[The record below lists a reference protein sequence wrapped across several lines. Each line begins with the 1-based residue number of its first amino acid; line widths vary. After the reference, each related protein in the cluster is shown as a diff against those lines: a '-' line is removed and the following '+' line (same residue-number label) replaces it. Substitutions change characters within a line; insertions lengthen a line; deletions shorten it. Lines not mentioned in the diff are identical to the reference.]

1 MIELFE
7 DFCVYL
13 KTKKKISEN
22 TLASYRRDIKNFI
35 IFLQGINIYA
45 IDKVDTQIISQYI
58 SYLKKHKKSC
68 ATISRNLSS
77 LRCFFQISYYE
88 KGHHF

>member
-22 TLASYRRDIKNFI
+22 TLASYRRDIKI
-35 IFLQGINIYA
+35 SLYSSRVLIFMLLIKWI
-45 IDKVDTQIISQYI
+45 
-58 SYLKKHKKSC
+58 
-68 ATISRNLSS
+68 R
-77 LRCFFQISYYE
+77 R
-88 KGHHF
+88 